1 MIFDHSLF
9 KMMVSFYEPRTTNNG
24 LSLGFRCGIAPRQI
38 HEMNAVR
45 RWPVA
50 VRKKKTA
57 PDWGI
62 FYESWV
68 TRGDVVILGLLPR
81 SGI

>member
-1 MIFDHSLF
+1 MCGLF
-9 KMMVSFYEPRTTNNG
+9 
-24 LSLGFRCGIAPRQI
+24 GFRCGVPQRQI

-50 VRKKKTA
+50 VRKKTA

-62 FYESWV
+62 FYETRV
-68 TRGDVVILGLLPR
+68 TRGDVVILSLLPR

>member
-1 MIFDHSLF
+1 MAI
-9 KMMVSFYEPRTTNNG
+9 MC
-24 LSLGFRCGIAPRQI
+24 GFFWIQMRRSAATI

-50 VRKKKTA
+50 VRKKNG

-62 FYESWV
+62 FYETRV
-68 TRGDVVILGLLPR
+68 TRGDVVLLSVTPR